1 MNRKLMDN
9 PIEKELYEKFCT
21 KTYIPIFSKPWWL
34 DAVCGEKN
42 WGVHVVEKDG
52 NLLGAM
58 PYYVEVRNGYE
69 IITKAHHSQ
78 NNGIIMSY
86 LPNMK
91 RVAKIERQEEV
102 INEICDFI
110 EKLDVDKYEQQYH
123 YSFTNC
129 LPFKWRGFKEMVRY
143 TYVIEDTSDMDKVCA
158 EFKYIVRN
166 EIKKAE
172 KIVKIKE
179 GMDIEKFYAINKLS
193 YDRQNIE
200 VPFSLKLLSRI
211 EEACVTHNCRK
222 ILYAEDE
229 KGNIHS
235 VAYLVWDDE
244 ALYYLINGSD
254 TEYRYSQSNSLLI
267 REAIRVAHDLQK
279 KFDFEGSVLKPIEHI
294 FRSFGAEQKL
304 YFRIYKIFNEHMDE
318 NLVNSW
324 SKNADIF

>member
-143 TYVIEDTSDMDKVCA
+143 TYVIEYVL
-158 EFKYIVRN
+158 N
-166 EIKKAE
+166 
-172 KIVKIKE
+172 
-179 GMDIEKFYAINKLS
+179 L
-193 YDRQNIE
+193 NILF
-200 VPFSLKLLSRI
+200 VMK
-211 EEACVTHNCRK
+211 
-222 ILYAEDE
+222 
-229 KGNIHS
+229 
-235 VAYLVWDDE
+235 
-244 ALYYLINGSD
+244 
-254 TEYRYSQSNSLLI
+254 
-267 REAIRVAHDLQK
+267 
-279 KFDFEGSVLKPIEHI
+279 
-294 FRSFGAEQKL
+294 
-304 YFRIYKIFNEHMDE
+304 
-318 NLVNSW
+318 
-324 SKNADIF
+324 